1 MEDIANRKEKVLK
14 IAQFI
19 DELKAQDT
27 TVLDLTNHDSSWTD
41 FFIITTVN
49 SSVQMKGIYKKL
61 QAELEVQKIEP
72 LWRHKR
78 IDNDKWVLIDC
89 EYFVIHLMDR
99 ESRDFYE
106 LEKLWFNS
114 EMIYQSSKSS

>member
-1 MEDIANRKEKVLK
+1 MEDIANRKEKVVK
-14 IAQFI
+14 IAEFI
-19 DELKAQDT
+19 DTLKAADT
-27 TVLDLTNHDSSWTD
+27 IVLDLTKHGSSWTD
-41 FFIITTVN
+41 YFIITTVN
-49 SSVQMKGIYKKL
+49 SAVQLKGIYKQL
-61 QAELEVQKIEP
+61 QAELEVQGIDP
-72 LWRHKR
+72 LWRQKR

-114 EMIYQSSKSS
+114 EIIYQISKSS